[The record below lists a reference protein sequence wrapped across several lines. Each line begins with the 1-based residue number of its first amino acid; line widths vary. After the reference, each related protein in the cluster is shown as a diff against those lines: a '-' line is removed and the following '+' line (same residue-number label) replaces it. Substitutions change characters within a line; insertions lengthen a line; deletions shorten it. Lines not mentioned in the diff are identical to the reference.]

1 MQDSLPVGTL
11 IDDRYRL
18 VRLLRK
24 GGMGE
29 IYAAEHIHTH
39 RRVAIKVLREPWSR
53 DPVTRERFKRE
64 AQATSQIVHEHIV
77 EMLDFGVTADGAC
90 YLVMELLYGE
100 DLQATLLREGRLP
113 LRRAAAIILQIC
125 SALAEA
131 HRHGIIHR
139 DLKPGN
145 CFRTGFRGVQDFIK
159 LVDFGI
165 AKRLPRAAEEQHDS
179 HDGAALTTEGTIL
192 GTIFYMAPEQSTGGP
207 IDHRIDVYAAGV
219 VLFQL
224 VTGKLPFRGNTPN
237 DTYRMILTAEV
248 PSARKLAPEA
258 ELPAAIDELF
268 RKALHKNPDKRF
280 ASMDELADAVAT
292 VAAQVPKDRSKGESA
307 VLAVQTAVADSRR
320 GLQLVGTVALAAA
333 LVTALAIAL
342 YFGM

>member
-29 IYAAEHIHTH
+29 IYAGEHIGTH
-39 RRVAIKVLREPWSR
+39 KRVAIKLLREPWSR
-53 DPVTRERFKRE
+53 EPVTRERFKRE
-64 AQATSQIVHEHIV
+64 AQATSQIVHDHIV
-77 EMLDFGVTADGAC
+77 ETLDFGVTPDGVC

-113 LRRAAAIILQIC
+113 LRRAADIVMQIC

-145 CFRTGFRGVQDFIK
+145 CFRVGFRGVQDFIK
-159 LVDFGI
+159 LIDFGI
-165 AKRLPRAAEEQHDS
+165 AKRLPRIDNISQES
-179 HDGAALTTEGTIL
+179 VALTAEGTIL
-192 GTIFYMAPEQSTGGP
+192 GTSFYMAPEQSTGGP

-224 VTGKLPFRGNTPN
+224 VTGKLPFRGPTAA
-237 DTYRMILTAEV
+237 DTYRLILTAEV

-258 ELPAAIDELF
+258 ELPAALDELF
-268 RKALHKNPDKRF
+268 RKALHKNPAKRIG
-280 ASMDELADAVAT
+280 SMDELGAAIAAVVSSGA
-292 VAAQVPKDRSKGESA
+292 KDRPKGDGAAAA
-307 VLAVQTAVADSRR
+307 VRDAAAENRR
-320 GLQLVGTVALAAA
+320 GLRIVGTVALVAA
-333 LVTALAIAL
+333 LVTALVIAL
-342 YFGM
+342 IWRV

>member
-29 IYAAEHIHTH
+29 IYAGEHIHTH

-64 AQATSQIVHEHIV
+64 AQATSQIVHDHIV
-77 EMLDFGVTADGAC
+77 EMLDFGVTSDGAC

-113 LRRAAAIILQIC
+113 LRRAAAIVLQIC

-165 AKRLPRAAEEQHDS
+165 AKRLPRAAEDKHDS
-179 HDGAALTTEGTIL
+179 QENVALTIEGTIL

-224 VTGKLPFRGNTPN
+224 VTGKLPFRGNTSN
-237 DTYRMILTAEV
+237 DTYRMILSAEV
-248 PSARKLAPEA
+248 PSARKMAPEA
-258 ELPAAIDELF
+258 ELPAGIDELF

-292 VAAQVPKDRSKGESA
+292 VASQVPKDRPKGESG
-307 VLAVQTAVADSRR
+307 VVAVQPAAAHGRR
-320 GLQLVGTVALAAA
+320 GLPMVGAVALVAAVVAAIVVA
-333 LVTALAIAL
+333 LVRGT
-342 YFGM
+342 

>member
-1 MQDSLPVGTL
+1 M
-11 IDDRYRL
+11 
-18 VRLLRK
+18 RK

-29 IYAAEHIHTH
+29 IYAAEHVHTH
-39 RRVAIKVLREPWSR
+39 RRVAIKVLRSPWSR

-64 AQATSQIVHEHIV
+64 AQATSQIVHDHIV

-165 AKRLPRAAEEQHDS
+165 AKRLPRTAEAHHDS
-179 HDGAALTTEGTIL
+179 HEGAALTTEGTIL
-192 GTIFYMAPEQSTGGP
+192 GTSFYMAPEQSTGGP

-224 VTGKLPFRGNTPN
+224 VTGKLPFRGSTPS
-237 DTYRMILTAEV
+237 DTYRLILTAEV

-268 RKALHKNPDKRF
+268 RKALHKNPDRRF

-292 VAAQVPKDRSKGESA
+292 VAAQVPKDRLKGESA
-307 VLAVQTAVADSRR
+307 VLAVQTAAAESRR
-320 GLQLVGTVALAAA
+320 GLRLVGTVALAAA